1 MISLDFKA
9 LILLAMCLGLFYW
22 LYPNLK
28 KKPALLMSSLN
39 FYYGRTPTLLER
51 IFSLPQGLFMAA
63 LISLLIAVLDP
74 HLVVEDDQSS
84 DLPPVEGLALYLVLD
99 RSGSMGKII
108 DQENNQGRWEV
119 VSRFL
124 KMQKAAKQLIQSL
137 PQDLIGV
144 MAFSRTVQVISPL
157 TLDHKLLEN
166 RIDHLGI
173 VKDTTQDGTS
183 IGYAIYKT
191 AHLITASRAFSQ
203 KEEGPYKILSAFM
216 IIITDGF
223 QDPSLLDKG
232 NRLRSMEL
240 EEAADY
246 AKENNIKVY
255 IVNIDP
261 KFKDPQFDP
270 NRHQMERI
278 ASATGGGLFIVDNLG
293 ELDKILKSIPEKEK
307 NQIYP
312 EGQLAN
318 FSRFSFYPFFIGL
331 GLMLLALSKILSE
344 TLLRRAL

>member
-1 MISLDFKA
+1 MFSLDYRA
-9 LILLAMCLGLFYW
+9 LIIVLGVLGFLYWFY
-22 LYPNLK
+22 PK
-28 KKPALLMSSLN
+28 SAKKPVLLISSLDS
-39 FYYGRTPTLLER
+39 YSGRSKTFLER
-51 IFSLPQGLFMAA
+51 FFSVPRTLFLAALFSLFIA
-63 LISLLIAVLDP
+63 LLDP
-74 HLVVEDDQSS
+74 HLVFQDTSSS
-84 DLPPVEGLALYLVLD
+84 DVPPNEGLALYLVLD

-108 DQENNQGRWEV
+108 DQESKEGKWEAV
-119 VSRFL
+119 TRFSR
-124 KMQKAAKQLIQSL
+124 MQKAANLLIQAL

-144 MAFSRTVQVISPL
+144 MAFSRAVEVIAPL

-166 RIDHLGI
+166 RISNIGI
-173 VKDTTQDGTS
+173 PKDPAMDGTS

-191 AHLITASRAFSQ
+191 AHLIAASKAFSQ

-240 EEAADY
+240 EEAAAY
-246 AKENNIKVY
+246 AKDKNIKVY

-261 KFKDPQFDP
+261 EFKREQFAP

-278 ASATGGGLFIVDNLG
+278 SLLTGGKLIIVDDLA
-293 ELDKILKSIPEKEK
+293 ELEKVLKAIPAEEI

-312 EGQLAN
+312 EGHLTYTT
-318 FSRFSFYPFFIGL
+318 RFSFYPYIIGL
-331 GLMLLALSKILSE
+331 GLLLFGLSTILGE
-344 TLLRRAL
+344 TVFRRAL